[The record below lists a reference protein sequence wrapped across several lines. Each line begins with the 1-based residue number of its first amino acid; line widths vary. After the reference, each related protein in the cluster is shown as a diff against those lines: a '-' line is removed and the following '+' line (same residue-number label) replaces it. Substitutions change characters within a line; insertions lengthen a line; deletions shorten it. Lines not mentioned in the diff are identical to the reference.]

1 MIKAIKEFL
10 NRNRNISIITFVA
23 LFFCIACTI
32 LKCCKKINVP
42 YWLYPWGEL
51 VYGISISIIAA
62 TIFYVFQTYIP
73 ALMAENSNRPA
84 MAITYRKLQLL
95 IVRLDNLIIE
105 PYKKIN
111 NATEVDISFDAFFN
125 ASFLQKFLKNF
136 DLSQNSPCHYMNRPE
151 ICMSYKDYFISQWNE
166 AKTYAKDALLT
177 PYAQTN
183 PELSYQ
189 LEYLVSESSINKT
202 LAFLQQGQNI
212 EYSCILNLNQLD
224 NEFTKKNLENI
235 KALHQ
240 IAFSLYDNLK
250 EDKRL
255 NNIYQPLFYTPRN

>member
-1 MIKAIKEFL
+1 MIKAVKKFL
-10 NRNRNISIITFVA
+10 SKNRNISIITIIA
-23 LFFCIACTI
+23 ILFCIICSF
-32 LKCCKKINVP
+32 LKSSKEFNVP

-51 VYGISISIIAA
+51 GYWISISIIAA

-73 ALMAENSNRPA
+73 TLMEENLNRPA

-95 IVRLDNLIIE
+95 LVRLDSLFIE
-105 PYKKIN
+105 PYNKIN
-111 NATEVDISFDAFFN
+111 NAKEIDKSLDEFFSASSLNN
-125 ASFLQKFLKNF
+125 ALTNF
-136 DLSQNSPCHYMNRPE
+136 DLSQNSPCHYMQRPE
-151 ICMSYKDYFISQWNE
+151 ACMSYKDYFIMQWNE

-189 LEYLVSESSINKT
+189 LEYLVSDSSFNMV
-202 LAFLQQGQNI
+202 LSLLQQGQNI
-212 EYSCILNLNQLD
+212 EYSCILGLNQLEGKTD
-224 NEFTKKNLENI
+224 INNLENI
-235 KALHQ
+235 KTLHR

-255 NNIYQPLFYTPRN
+255 KNIYQPLFYMPHN